1 MLLYEVVIPV
11 IPNSNKILTRKK
23 KNHNQMANLMYI
35 QNLSPL
41 AYSIKKYMGNHMKK
55 TLTSRLSGI
64 GTKKKQ
70 EKCSLIYKTQCKLP
84 F

>member
-11 IPNSNKILTRKK
+11 IPNSNKILTRK

-64 GTKKKQ
+64 GTKKKN
-70 EKCSLIYKTQCKLP
+70 KKSAV
-84 F
+84 